1 MNGNRSLLR
10 PHALCL
16 LLLLPFG
23 CGGGDET
30 KSIQSATSGGGSATA
45 TTEVQGGE
53 TGRTSQTEATT
64 QRSPQGTSTVGE
76 TGETIGT
83 ERVDCNGQTCAENEE
98 CCVTQEG
105 ASPKYTC
112 VAKGTCEEAFDGAV
126 VCRNDGMCPTL
137 DECCCKIPILNE
149 WLCLP
154 YNGCFGR
161 TPCREDA
168 DCLQIDEDFLP
179 MVCCPS
185 GRCDIEANCR
195 FHETNP
201 QPVCEDRSQA
211 EQVFPFGPGALKFFP
226 PLPFSGG
233 WDRAPRPRRP

>member
-1 MNGNRSLLR
+1 MYGNRSLFRRYAFL
-10 PHALCL
+10 A

-23 CGGGDET
+23 CSGGDET
-30 KSIQSATSGGGSATA
+30 KNVQSATSPGGSTA
-45 TTEVQGGE
+45 TTTEAQGGE

-64 QRSPQGTSTVGE
+64 QRSSQETSTAGESGE
-76 TGETIGT
+76 TTVGT

-105 ASPKYTC
+105 ASPKYSC
-112 VAKGTCEEAFDGAV
+112 VTKGSCEGEFEGAV
-126 VCRNDGMCPTL
+126 VCRNDGMCPTS

-161 TPCREDA
+161 TPCQEDT
-168 DCLQIDEDFLP
+168 DCLQINEDFLP

-201 QPVCEDRSQA
+201 QPVCSI
-211 EQVFPFGPGALKFFP
+211 PNG
-226 PLPFSGG
+226 
-233 WDRAPRPRRP
+233 